1 MKTKIA
7 TSIAGATLIFV
18 AATRPQASR
27 FKVQTG
33 PDAEVSHDGLHR
45 VDKTVMDAAWVKPDI
60 DLTGYTK
67 LILVGAG
74 FSYKAVD
81 NEGKRYVPG
90 RDNDTEFYIS
100 EEGRARVEKE
110 MRDAFLQALEK
121 LDRYQIVTEPG
132 PGVLMLLGGVYDV
145 VSKVPPVDQC
155 TSRCDVYLSEVG
167 AATLVLEL
175 RDSVSEEILARA
187 VDRRAA
193 ETAGMPIS
201 SQHRD
206 SLARRPALGVDLGHP
221 HREGARGAQ
230 HCRRPLWQ
238 ALTED

>member
-7 TSIAGATLIFV
+7 TALAGTALIFV
-18 AATRPQASR
+18 AATVAAAP
-27 FKVQTG
+27 KLQTG

-45 VDKTVMDAAWVKPDI
+45 VDKTVMDAAWVKPDL

-90 RDNDTEFYIS
+90 RDNDSEFYIS

-110 MRDAFLQALEK
+110 MREAFLQALEK

-167 AATLVLEL
+167 AATLVVEL
-175 RDSVSEEILARA
+175 RDSVSEEILVRA

-201 SQHRD
+201 ANTVTVWPDVRR
-206 SLARRPALGVDLGHP
+206 LASIWGTRIVKALEELNTVDDLSGK
-221 HREGARGAQ
+221 R
-230 HCRRPLWQ
+230 
-238 ALTED
+238 